1 MKKPAV
7 ISIMN
12 RKGGSSKSTL
22 SMNLAYMYGQ
32 NGYKVLLIDADPQA
46 SATQNLGID
55 RNIGNSPEIGINSL
69 SRVAKTLREKASDD
83 YEIDDLFGLPSH
95 EEEEK
100 SKYTGLHDLIYNSFF
115 GIEITQTDIA
125 NAVVQPVYKVE
136 MRPKEIKEYLKDR
149 PADISDLSKKYY
161 RTYKFGIDLLPSSEE
176 VADDELDISLDQD
189 ERRAKMKGLHLAN
202 IIRAIKYYY
211 DYDIIL
217 IDCPPSLGIMSINA
231 MAASDGIVVAVMPDE
246 QSLWSL
252 QKLKKNVRQIK
263 QKIPGHLGILGVAV
277 NNAPRSSQIMP
288 VISYKITSVLGLYQ
302 FKTVIHHSANAQKA
316 TAGGLLFSQIDGN
329 ANAEFEQLGKEIL
342 ERHAVSTAWESYR
355 RQQTDELL
363 KKYKDDLEYRDMTD
377 SEILDEIRKEY
388 TRGDLWDKPKSI
400 PDERYWKENK

>member
-1 MKKPAV
+1 MNKKGKLYI
-7 ISIMN
+7 ISAPS
-12 RKGGSSKSTL
+12 GTGKST
-22 SMNLAYMYGQ
+22 
-32 NGYKVLLIDADPQA
+32 VIRELLKKKDNAFFSV
-46 SATQNLGID
+46 SATTREPREGEVNGVNYWFLTRPEFERMVEEGAFLEHAQYV
-55 RNIGNSPEIGINSL
+55 GNYYGTPL
-69 SRVAKTLREKASDD
+69 
-83 YEIDDLFGLPSH
+83 
-95 EEEEK
+95 
-100 SKYTGLHDLIYNSFF
+100 
-115 GIEITQTDIA
+115 
-125 NAVVQPVYKVE
+125 QPILDS
-136 MRPKEIKEYLKDR
+136 MAAGNDAI
-149 PADISDLSKKYY
+149 
-161 RTYKFGIDLLPSSEE
+161 
-176 VADDELDISLDQD
+176 LDIEVQ
-189 ERRAKMKGLHLAN
+189 GF
-202 IIRAIKYYY
+202 
-211 DYDIIL
+211 
-217 IDCPPSLGIMSINA
+217 
-231 MAASDGIVVAVMPDE
+231 
-246 QSLWSL
+246 
-252 QKLKKNVRQIK
+252 RQIK